1 VKTDNSHLE
10 ANIER
15 LLRAAMEANARPG
28 PEVRSRMT
36 DRVANLIRAQRT
48 AFPEPILVIL
58 GTLALFIALSWL
70 GSALNLHPSMAAAA
84 VSRLL
89 QLLGA
94 LNLIVI
100 PFAGLVIILRRRK
113 SNVAPN

>member
-1 VKTDNSHLE
+1 MKTDNSHLE

-36 DRVANLIRAQRT
+36 HRVANLIHAQRT
-48 AFPEPILVIL
+48 AFPEPILGIL
-58 GTLALFIALSWL
+58 GTLVLFIALSLL
-70 GSALNLHPSMAAAA
+70 GSALNLDPSMAAAT

-113 SNVAPN
+113 SYVSQD